1 MGPKEAD
8 LDLAVNTVIDANNL
22 VKTYGVSSAAVSAL
36 KGVSLSI
43 NKGEFVAIMGPSGSG
58 KSTLMNLIGCLDQPS
73 SGSYNL
79 DGSIIKDL
87 SDNEL
92 AKIRNEKIGFVFQ
105 QFNLLPRTSSLENVL
120 LPFTYT
126 GMPKKEARAKA
137 EEILNSM
144 GLAKH
149 LNKWPS
155 ELSGGEQQRVA
166 ISRAMINN
174 PSIILADEPTG
185 ALDTKT
191 GAEVMAVFQS
201 LNNQGKTIILITHE
215 PEVADYSNRVI
226 HLRDGLIESD
236 SLNAKNQ
243 GS

>member
-1 MGPKEAD
+1 M
-8 LDLAVNTVIDANNL
+8 VHHTRTVIEAKDL
-22 VKTYGVSSAAVSAL
+22 VKTYGSGDTAVSAL

-58 KSTLMNLIGCLDQPS
+58 KSTLMNLIGCLDQPT
-73 SGSYNL
+73 SGTYNL

-92 AKIRNEKIGFVFQ
+92 AVIRNEKIGFVFQ
-105 QFNLLPRTSSLENVL
+105 QFNLLSRTTSLENVL

-126 GMPKKEARAKA
+126 GLSKKSARKKA
-137 EEILNSM
+137 EETLISV
-144 GLAKH
+144 GLSKH
-149 LNKWPS
+149 FHKRPS

-166 ISRAMINN
+166 ISRAMIND

-191 GAEVMAVFQS
+191 GVEVLKIFQK
-201 LNNQGKTIILITHE
+201 LNKEGKTIILITHE
-215 PEVADYSNRVI
+215 SDIAAFASRAI

-236 SLNAKNQ
+236 TAGKKKEPIESA
-243 GS
+243 

>member
-1 MGPKEAD
+1 MDHHTK
-8 LDLAVNTVIDANNL
+8 TVIAAKDL
-22 VKTYGVSSAAVSAL
+22 VKTYGTGDTAVSAL

-58 KSTLMNLIGCLDQPS
+58 KSTLMNLIGCLDQPT
-73 SGSYNL
+73 SGSYDL

-92 AKIRNEKIGFVFQ
+92 AVIRNEKIGFVFQ
-105 QFNLLPRTSSLENVL
+105 QFNLLSRTTSLENVL

-126 GMPKKEARAKA
+126 GLSKKIARKKA
-137 EEILNSM
+137 EEMLISV
-144 GLAKH
+144 GLSKH
-149 LNKWPS
+149 MHKRPS

-166 ISRAMINN
+166 ISRAMIND

-191 GAEVMAVFQS
+191 GIEVMKIFQK
-201 LNNQGKTIILITHE
+201 LNKEGKTIILITHE
-215 PEVADYSNRVI
+215 SDIADFAGRAI

-236 SLNAKNQ
+236 SASKKKEPIE
-243 GS
+243 SA

>member
-1 MGPKEAD
+1 MVHHTKAVIEAKD
-8 LDLAVNTVIDANNL
+8 L
-22 VKTYGVSSAAVSAL
+22 VKTYGSGDTAVSAL

-58 KSTLMNLIGCLDQPS
+58 KSTLMNLIGCLDQPT
-73 SGSYNL
+73 SGTYNL

-92 AKIRNEKIGFVFQ
+92 AVIRNEKIGFVFQ
-105 QFNLLPRTSSLENVL
+105 QFNLLSRTTSLENVL

-126 GMPKKEARAKA
+126 GLSKKSARKKA
-137 EEILNSM
+137 EETLISV
-144 GLAKH
+144 GLSKH
-149 LNKWPS
+149 MHKRPS

-166 ISRAMINN
+166 ISRAMIND

-191 GAEVMAVFQS
+191 GVEVLKIFQK
-201 LNNQGKTIILITHE
+201 LNKEGKTIILITHE
-215 PEVADYSNRVI
+215 SDIAAFASRAI

-236 SLNAKNQ
+236 TAGKKKEPIESA
-243 GS
+243 

>member
-1 MGPKEAD
+1 MDHHTK
-8 LDLAVNTVIDANNL
+8 TVIAAKDL
-22 VKTYGVSSAAVSAL
+22 VKTYGTGDTAVSAL

-58 KSTLMNLIGCLDQPS
+58 KSTLMNLIGCLDQPT
-73 SGSYNL
+73 SGSYDL

-92 AKIRNEKIGFVFQ
+92 AVIRNEKIGFVFQ
-105 QFNLLPRTSSLENVL
+105 QFNLLSRTTSLENVL

-126 GMPKKEARAKA
+126 GLSKKIARKKA
-137 EEILNSM
+137 EEMLISV
-144 GLAKH
+144 GLSKH
-149 LNKWPS
+149 MHKRPS

-166 ISRAMINN
+166 ISRAMIND

-191 GAEVMAVFQS
+191 GIEVMKIFQK
-201 LNNQGKTIILITHE
+201 LNKEGKTIILITHE
-215 PEVADYSNRVI
+215 SDIAAFAGRAI

-236 SLNAKNQ
+236 SANKKKEPIESA
-243 GS
+243 

>member
-1 MGPKEAD
+1 MVHHTK
-8 LDLAVNTVIDANNL
+8 TVIEAKDL
-22 VKTYGVSSAAVSAL
+22 VKTYGSGDTAVSAL

-58 KSTLMNLIGCLDQPS
+58 KSTLMNLIGCLDQPT
-73 SGSYNL
+73 SGTYNL

-92 AKIRNEKIGFVFQ
+92 AIIRNEKIGFVFQ
-105 QFNLLPRTSSLENVL
+105 QFNLLSRTTSLENVL

-126 GMPKKEARAKA
+126 GLSKKIARKKA
-137 EEILNSM
+137 EETLISI
-144 GLAKH
+144 GLSKH
-149 LNKWPS
+149 MHKRPS

-166 ISRAMINN
+166 ISRAMIND

-191 GAEVMAVFQS
+191 GVEVMKIFQK
-201 LNNQGKTIILITHE
+201 LNKEGKTIILITHE
-215 PEVADYSNRVI
+215 SDIAAFASRAI

-236 SLNAKNQ
+236 TAGKKKEPIESA
-243 GS
+243 

>member
-1 MGPKEAD
+1 MGHHTKAVIEAKD
-8 LDLAVNTVIDANNL
+8 L
-22 VKTYGVSSAAVSAL
+22 VKTYGSGDTAVSAL
-36 KGVSLSI
+36 KGITLSI

-58 KSTLMNLIGCLDQPS
+58 KSTLMNLIGCLDQPT
-73 SGSYNL
+73 SGTYNL

-92 AKIRNEKIGFVFQ
+92 AIIRNEKIGFVFQ
-105 QFNLLPRTSSLENVL
+105 QFNLLSRTTSLENVL

-126 GMPKKEARAKA
+126 GHSKKTARKKA
-137 EEILNSM
+137 EETLISV
-144 GLAKH
+144 GLSKH
-149 LNKWPS
+149 FHKRPS

-166 ISRAMINN
+166 ISRAMIND

-191 GAEVMAVFQS
+191 GVEVMKIFQK
-201 LNNQGKTIILITHE
+201 LNKEGKTIILITHE
-215 PEVADYSNRVI
+215 SDIAAFASRAI

-236 SLNAKNQ
+236 TAGKKKEPIESA
-243 GS
+243 